1 MSHHKQPERR
11 TFLQD
16 RFDILLKRQKL
27 GKATFNE
34 LTELDEIINADP
46 VLREKI
52 IRENLLMEDEGDF
65 NEQSKSN
72 NLEKEENQFAQKIR
86 HQSILKRIQSFLSR
100 IFTSFICAVKY
111 KIQSAPHAKQMVFI

>member
-16 RFDILLKRQKL
+16 RFDILLKRQKS
-27 GKATFNE
+27 GQASFNE
-34 LTELDEIINADP
+34 LTELDEIVNADP

-65 NEQSKSN
+65 NEQSN
-72 NLEKEENQFAQKIR
+72 NLEKKENLSAQKVQHR
-86 HQSILKRIQSFLSR
+86 SILKRIQSFLSR
-100 IFTSFICAVKY
+100 IFTSFIYAVKY
-111 KIQSAPHAKQMVFI
+111 KILSAPYAKQAVFI

>member
-16 RFDILLKRQKL
+16 RFDILIKRQKL
-27 GKATFNE
+27 GQATFNE

-52 IRENLLMEDEGDF
+52 IRENLLIEDDRDF
-65 NEQSKSN
+65 NEQSN
-72 NLEKEENQFAQKIR
+72 NLEKEENQFVQKVQHR
-86 HQSILKRIQSFLSR
+86 SILKRIQSFLSR
-100 IFTSFICAVKY
+100 IFTSFIYAVKY
-111 KIQSAPHAKQMVFI
+111 KILLAPHAKQMVFI

>member
-16 RFDILLKRQKL
+16 RFDILIKRQKL

-52 IRENLLMEDEGDF
+52 IRENLLMEDDGDF
-65 NEQSKSN
+65 NGQSN
-72 NLEKEENQFAQKIR
+72 NLEKEENQFVQKVQHR
-86 HQSILKRIQSFLSR
+86 SILKRIQSFLSR
-100 IFTSFICAVKY
+100 IFTSFIFAIRY
-111 KIQSAPHAKQMVFI
+111 KILSAPNAK

>member
-16 RFDILLKRQKL
+16 RFDILIKRQKS
-27 GKATFNE
+27 GQASFNE
-34 LTELDEIINADP
+34 LTELDEIVNADP

-65 NEQSKSN
+65 NEQSN
-72 NLEKEENQFAQKIR
+72 NLEKKENLFAQKVQHR
-86 HQSILKRIQSFLSR
+86 SILKRIQSFLSR
-100 IFTSFICAVKY
+100 IFTSFIYAVKY
-111 KIQSAPHAKQMVFI
+111 KILSAPMLSRRYLYR